1 MNVVGVRFKKA
12 GKIHHMDPSGL
23 KIEVGQYVIA
33 ETMRGVE
40 YGTVEM
46 VGVTL
51 EDSNDTNSIKKI
63 IRIATEKDKAH
74 EQKNKQKAKDAFV
87 ICIERIKQH
96 KLDMKLI
103 DAEFTFDLNKLIFYF
118 TSDGRVDFRELVKE
132 LASVFK
138 TRIELRQIG
147 VRDEA
152 KIMNSIGACGRSL
165 CCATFLDDFQP
176 VSIKMAKD
184 QSLSLNPTKI
194 SGVCGRLMCCLKYE
208 EETYEYLTK
217 ALPREGDYVET
228 PDGRGNVLS
237 VSVLRQIVKT
247 AVKQNPMDD
256 PKIAY
261 YSIQEIKVLKAR
273 NVDESSRS
281 ESRADR
287 KLDKELRE
295 ILD

>member
-1 MNVVGVRFKKA
+1 MNIVGVRFKKA
-12 GKIHHMDPSGL
+12 GKVYNMDTCGL
-23 KIEVGQYVIA
+23 DIKVGQYVIA
-33 ETMRGVE
+33 ETIRGIE
-40 YGTVEM
+40 YGMVESSAIK
-46 VGVTL
+46 L
-51 EDSNDTNSIKKI
+51 EEKDDSKPIKKI
-63 IRIATEKDKAH
+63 IRIATEKDADH
-74 EQKNKQKAKDAFV
+74 EQKNKQKAKDAFF
-87 ICIERIKQH
+87 ICIDKIKQH
-96 KLDMKLI
+96 GLDMKLI
-103 DAEFTFDLNKLIFYF
+103 DSEFTFDMNKLIFYF

-132 LASVFK
+132 LASIFK

-208 EETYEYLTK
+208 EDTYEFLNK
-217 ALPREGDYVET
+217 SLPREGDYVET

-237 VSVLRQIVKT
+237 VSVLRQIVKA
-247 AVKQNPMDD
+247 AVKKNPSDD
-256 PKIAY
+256 TKIAY
-261 YSIQEIKVLKAR
+261 YSVQEIKVLKQR
-273 NVDESSRS
+273 NLDDPSKP
-281 ESRADR
+281 DR